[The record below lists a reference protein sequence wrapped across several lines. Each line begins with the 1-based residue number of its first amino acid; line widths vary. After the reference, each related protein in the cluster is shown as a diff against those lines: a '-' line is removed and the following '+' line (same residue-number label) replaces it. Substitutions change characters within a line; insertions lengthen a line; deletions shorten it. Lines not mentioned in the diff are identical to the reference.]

1 MARYLARRLSLMAL
15 SIWGLATIVFL
26 MIKAIPGDEAH
37 VAAGLDASPA
47 VVEQVRQRLGLD
59 QSTLE
64 QYFAFLGRLVHGD
77 LGSSITTFSPVSS
90 DLALQLP
97 ATIELIA
104 VAMMINV
111 LVSVPVGVL
120 AASFRDRWGDKLARV
135 CAVVIG
141 GMPIFWLGFVLQWLL
156 GAKYQIL
163 PVTGQISVD
172 YEVPRRTGF
181 LLLDTLL
188 WGNFAAFGDAALHLL
203 LPAAVVVG
211 PFAATLI
218 RTLRAS
224 LIGEL
229 EREHILVARAKGASR
244 TRVVLRHGL
253 RNAAIPTVTMLGL
266 QVGWMFGAT
275 VLVEQIFARPGVG
288 SYLTSAVVQKD
299 SFAVLGSVFLIGL
312 FVVVVNFMV
321 DLLQLAIDPRVRAKV
336 A

>member
-1 MARYLARRLSLMAL
+1 MAL
-15 SIWGLATIVFL
+15 SVWGLATIVFL
-26 MIKAIPGDEAH
+26 MIKAIPGDEAQ

-59 QSTLE
+59 ESIAA
-64 QYFAFLGRLVHGD
+64 QYVAFLGRLVHGD
-77 LGSSITTFSPVSS
+77 LGSSITTFRPVST
-90 DLALQLP
+90 DLATQLP
-97 ATIELIA
+97 ATIELI
-104 VAMMINV
+104 VAAMLLNV
-111 LVSVPVGVL
+111 LIAFPIGIL
-120 AASFRDRWGDKLARV
+120 AASFRDRWIDKVARV

-156 GAKYQIL
+156 GAKYRVL

-172 YEVPRRTGF
+172 YEVPRRTGSV
-181 LLLDTLL
+181 LIDTLL
-188 WGNFAAFGDAALHLL
+188 WGNLSAFGDALLHLL

-229 EREHILVARAKGASR
+229 EREHILVARAKGDSR
-244 TRVVLRHGL
+244 MRVVMRHGV

-299 SFAVLGSVFLIGL
+299 SFAVLGAVFLIGL
-312 FVVVVNFMV
+312 VVVVVNFAV
-321 DLLQLAIDPRVRAKV
+321 DLMQLAIDPRVRAKV